1 MRMATRR
8 ITSPFLVHLAAGA
21 VAGCMFAI
29 VVLLW
34 AHLLPIGGFLESIVL
49 LPTTAF
55 SLIPALLRHPLEGN
69 AHRILIISGIL
80 WAILGGLIS
89 RLIRRTRPRRAPR
102 PIGITIIFAG
112 LIVIGSLVIYVC
124 AWLLMGGLAAAKLID
139 MSPGLAAVSDTA
151 SVELPASSRLIGS
164 YSYIF
169 LQSRNT
175 YAKVEMN
182 QSEVDKF
189 IQSLSKDA
197 VMSQSDRQ
205 QVTNDAFGDPRP
217 DWWDPDSAGDFLSLA
232 IHRHD
237 PDYYDETVRILV
249 TYPPGKAIVYIIWF
263 A

>member
-1 MRMATRR
+1 MRIATKR
-8 ITSPFLVHLAAGA
+8 ILSSFSLHLAAGA
-21 VAGCMFAI
+21 SAGCVFAI

-34 AHLLPIGGFLESIVL
+34 AHLLPIGNFLESIVL

-69 AHRILIISGIL
+69 AHRILIISAVL

-89 RLIRRTRPRRAPR
+89 RLIRRTRPSRAPR

-112 LIVIGSLVIYVC
+112 LIVIGSVVIYVC
-124 AWLLMGGLAAAKLID
+124 AWLLMGGLAAATLID

-164 YSYIF
+164 YSYFF
-169 LQSRNT
+169 LQART
-175 YAKVEMN
+175 ICAKVEMDESDAQEFV
-182 QSEVDKF
+182 QS
-189 IQSLSKDA
+189 ISKNA
-197 VMSQSDRQ
+197 RTSRKDRL
-205 QVTNDAFGDPRP
+205 QVTNDVFGDPRP
-217 DWWDPDSAGDFLSLA
+217 DWWDPDSFGDFLSLS

-237 PDYYDETVRILV
+237 PDYYDETVQILV
-249 TYPPGKAIVYIIWF
+249 TYPPGKAVVYIVWF